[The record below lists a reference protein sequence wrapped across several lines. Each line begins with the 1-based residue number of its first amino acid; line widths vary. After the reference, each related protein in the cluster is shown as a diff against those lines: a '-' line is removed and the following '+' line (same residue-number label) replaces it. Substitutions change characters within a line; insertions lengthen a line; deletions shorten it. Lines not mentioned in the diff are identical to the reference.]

1 MKNSKVDLEKK
12 IRILSQKI
20 EQNPKESSLFIER
33 AQLYGEM
40 ENRDEKLNDLNK
52 AIELRPDYWPYY
64 KKRGYFYLMEYFHYA
79 DEDLYNDH
87 ELSNK
92 YYDLFIKDYDACIAL
107 MEKLDNKISLILER
121 IELRSNLRRDF
132 IGAISD
138 LDMLME
144 IDGDKIQYK
153 IEKVTQLEKLGKT
166 EDVLELLNEIMVDQ
180 NQTES
185 EKLEVLELYAKN
197 SIEAGMITVGI
208 ENYFKF
214 IEICESDDE
223 KIRILIRICEIYID
237 EDDQQNAKNCFSEI
251 LGLKDSWTPLYL
263 ERISNIQISLDY
275 FSEAIST
282 FELLIKHN
290 RNYIQEHRS
299 TQFEWFENSDSFEFS
314 DEAEDYGSCHV
325 IIIEASITIG
335 KLYRKMDDFSESIN
349 SLNRAI
355 EFWEYLS
362 EFGFFDWN
370 YESSIYYERGI
381 TYSKALDFE
390 SALDDFNE
398 AIGIDGNIP
407 EYFFERANVKTFL
420 GDFEGASS
428 DLRLANQL

>member
-40 ENRDEKLNDLNK
+40 ENRDEKLSDLNR
-52 AIELRPDYWPYY
+52 AIELRPDYWPYF

-166 EDVLELLNEIMVDQ
+166 EDVLGLLNEIMVDQ

-237 EDDQQNAKNCFSEI
+237 EDDQQNAKNCYSEI

-282 FELLIKHN
+282 FELIIKHN
-290 RNYIQEHRS
+290 RNYIQEFSS
-299 TQFEWFENSDSFEFS
+299 TQFEWFENSDSFELS

>member
-40 ENRDEKLNDLNK
+40 ENRDEKLSDLNR
-52 AIELRPDYWPYY
+52 AIELRPDYWPYF

-166 EDVLELLNEIMVDQ
+166 EDVLGLLNEIMVDQ

-237 EDDQQNAKNCFSEI
+237 EDDQQNAKNCYSEI

-282 FELLIKHN
+282 FELIIKHN
-290 RNYIQEHRS
+290 RNYIQEFSS
-299 TQFEWFENSDSFEFS
+299 TQFEWFENSDSFELS

-355 EFWEYLS
+355 EFWEDLS

-428 DLRLANQL
+428 DLKLANQL